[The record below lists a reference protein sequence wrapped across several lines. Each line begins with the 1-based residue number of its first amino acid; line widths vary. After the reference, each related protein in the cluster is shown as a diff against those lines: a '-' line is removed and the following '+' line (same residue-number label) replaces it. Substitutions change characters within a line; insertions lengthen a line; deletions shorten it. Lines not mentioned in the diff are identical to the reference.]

1 MAVLRLIPAGDLAIE
16 GGDVVVLGK
25 TPETRVQYMRQKIA
39 ARFKFWLGEWF
50 LDQREGVPY
59 YRDVFVKNP
68 NLDLI
73 RSLFLKLLRETPG
86 VLDVPEFKVVY
97 DHRARSLSFDF
108 QAIVSDGEVVVKPED
123 AAFILGLAPA
133 A

>member
-1 MAVLRLIPAGDLAIE
+1 MAVIRIIPAGDLAIE

-39 ARFKFWLGEWF
+39 SRFKFFLKEWF
-50 LDQREGVPY
+50 LDEREGVPY

-68 NLDLI
+68 NQGLI

-86 VLDVPEFKVVY
+86 VLDVPEFRISF
-97 DHRARSLSFDF
+97 DQAARTCGFDF
-108 QAIVSDGEVVVKPED
+108 QAIVTDGEVVVTAED
-123 AAFILGLAPA
+123 EDFLLNLASAA
-133 A
+133 

>member
-1 MAVLRLIPAGDLAIE
+1 MAVTRTIPAGDLAIE
-16 GGDVVVLGK
+16 NGDLVVLGK

-39 ARFKFWLGEWF
+39 SRFKFFTGEWF

-86 VLDVPEFKVVY
+86 VLDVPEFKV
-97 DHRARSLSFDF
+97 SFDAATRTGTFTF
-108 QAIVSDGEVVVKPED
+108 QAIVTDGEVTVTAKDED
-123 AAFILGLAPA
+123 FILNLASA